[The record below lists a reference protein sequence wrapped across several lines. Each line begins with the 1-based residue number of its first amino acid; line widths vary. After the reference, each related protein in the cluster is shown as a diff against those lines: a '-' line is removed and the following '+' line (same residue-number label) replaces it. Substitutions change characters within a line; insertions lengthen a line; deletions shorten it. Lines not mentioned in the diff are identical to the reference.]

1 MTTPDT
7 SNGHRHPI
15 GVAVQ
20 RTGLTADVIRV
31 WERRYGAVRPGRGPG
46 GQRVYTDADIDRLR
60 LLHAA
65 TRAGRSIGQVAGLDM
80 AELGRLVEEDARSR
94 AQPEA
99 AAPDSA
105 GGRTVR
111 EALAL
116 TLALDASRLDL
127 TLRRSAAVLGVGGF
141 VEQVAAPLLHRVGE
155 EWHAGR
161 LTVGQEHLVSSV
173 LHDIVADTMRTL
185 VPRAGAPRVVI
196 ATPAGERHVIGAAA
210 AGAAAAAEGWE
221 VVYLGADLPARDI
234 ASAAVAADARM
245 VAVSVVHAGDGERV
259 LAELR
264 ELREAVPRGV
274 PVWAG
279 GAGAAL
285 LAPALVEIGVRVGT
299 TLSALLEELRTIT
312 VRA

>member
-1 MTTPDT
+1 MTTSDSP
-7 SNGHRHPI
+7 GHRHPI

-20 RTGLTADVIRV
+20 RTGLSADVIRV

-46 GQRVYTDADIDRLR
+46 GQRVYTDADIERLR

-65 TRAGRSIGQVAGLDM
+65 TRAGRSIGQVAGLDA
-80 AELGRLVEEDARSR
+80 AELGQLVAEDARARAPGDAGGDDGAGSR
-94 AQPEA
+94 A
-99 AAPDSA
+99 
-105 GGRTVR
+105 VR
-111 EALAL
+111 DALEL

-127 TLRRSAAVLGVGGF
+127 MLRRSAAVLGVGSF
-141 VEQVAAPLLHRVGE
+141 VEEVAAPLLHRVGA

-161 LTVGQEHLVSSV
+161 LGVGQEHLVSSV
-173 LHDIVADTMRTL
+173 LHDIVADTMRAL
-185 VPRAGAPRVVI
+185 VPQPGAPRVVV

-234 ASAAVAADARM
+234 ASAAVAAHARL
-245 VAVSVVHAGDGERV
+245 VAVSVVHAGDRERL

-264 ELREAVPRGV
+264 ELRETLPRAV

-285 LAPALVEIGVRVGT
+285 MAPALEEIGVQVGPD
-299 TLSALLEELRTIT
+299 LRALLEELRRIAGR
-312 VRA
+312 V